1 MRMSSCISRVSAV
14 LLGALLLSFGL
25 TSTADAQDRGSM
37 LPRVSPNASIT
48 QTVGVTTVEITYGRP
63 STRDRTIFGELVSYG
78 EVWRTGANEAT
89 VIDLSTPVSIGG
101 ETLAAGRYSLFTI
114 PGEDE
119 WTIIFNETA
128 DQWGAYNYDESK
140 DALRV
145 TTEPMT
151 GPEHEMMTFAFEAV
165 TDTSA
170 TLLIQWADT
179 HVPVEMS
186 VDTPAI
192 VMEKGDEMAA
202 SADNWQTPLRFA
214 GYALQNNMMLDKAM
228 SWTNASL
235 EMEETFPGL
244 SVMARVHAAQGNYE
258 EAVGA
263 GEKAME
269 MANAMDEMPRG
280 AEQLQA
286 SLDEWRSK

>member
-1 MRMSSCISRVSAV
+1 MRMHALFSRVSAA
-14 LLGALLLSFGL
+14 LLGALLLSLGL
-25 TSTADAQDRGSM
+25 AASADAQDRGSM

-48 QTVGVTTVEITYGRP
+48 QTVGVSTMEVTYGRP
-63 STRDRTIFGELVSYG
+63 STRDRTIFGDLVPYG

-101 ETLAAGRYSLFTI
+101 ETLAAGRYALFTI
-114 PGEDE
+114 PSKDE
-119 WTIIFNETA
+119 WTVIFNETA

-140 DALRV
+140 NVLRV

-151 GPEHEMMTFAFEAV
+151 GPEHEMLTFAFQAV

-170 TLLIQWADT
+170 TLLMQWADT
-179 HVPVEMS
+179 HVPVEMT

-192 VMEKGDEMAA
+192 VRETGDEMTA
-202 SADNWQTPLRFA
+202 SADNWQVPLRFA

-235 EMEETFPGL
+235 EMEETFAGL
-244 SVMARVHAAQGNYE
+244 SVQARIHAAQGNYDD
-258 EAVGA
+258 AIA
-263 GEKAME
+263 SGENAME
-269 MANAMDEMPRG
+269 MANTMDETPRG
-280 AEQLQA
+280 AQQLQV

>member
-1 MRMSSCISRVSAV
+1 MLSFATRVSTA

-25 TSTADAQDRGSM
+25 TASADAQDRGSM
-37 LPRVSPNASIT
+37 LPRVSPNASVS

-63 STRDRTIFGELVSYG
+63 ATRDRTIFGEFVSYG
-78 EVWRTGANEAT
+78 DVWRTGANEAT
-89 VIDLSTPVSIGG
+89 VIDVSTPVSISG
-101 ETLAAGRYSLFTI
+101 EMLAAGRYSLFTI

-145 TTEPMT
+145 TTESMS
-151 GPEHEMMTFAFEAV
+151 GPDHEMLTFAFESV

-179 HVPVEMS
+179 HVPIEMT

-192 VMEKGDEMAA
+192 ISERGDEMAA
-202 SADNWQTPLRFA
+202 SADNWQVPLRFA
-214 GYALQNNMMLDKAM
+214 GYALQSNMMLDKAM
-228 SWTNASL
+228 SWANASL
-235 EMEETFPGL
+235 EMQETFPGL
-244 SVMARVHAAQGNYE
+244 SVMARIHAAQGNYD
-258 EAVGA
+258 EAVTA

-269 MANAMDEMPRG
+269 MANAMEEMPRG
-280 AEQLQA
+280 ADDLQA

>member
-1 MRMSSCISRVSAV
+1 MLPIVSRVSAS
-14 LLGALLLSFGL
+14 LLSALLLAFVFIS
-25 TSTADAQDRGSM
+25 SADAQDRSSL
-37 LPRVSPNASIT
+37 LPRVSPNASIS
-48 QTVGVTTVEITYGRP
+48 QTVGVTTVEIAYGRP
-63 STRDRTIFGELVSYG
+63 AMRGRTIFGDLVPYG

-89 VIDLSTPVSIGG
+89 VVDFSTPVRIGDK
-101 ETLAAGRYSLFTI
+101 TLGAGRYALFTI
-114 PGEDE
+114 PGKDE
-119 WTIIFNETA
+119 WTVIFNQTA

-145 TTEPMT
+145 TTEATT
-151 GPEHEMMTFAFEAV
+151 GPEHEMLTFAFTEV

-170 TLLIQWADT
+170 TLLIQWANAQ
-179 HVPVEMS
+179 VPVEMS

-192 VMEKGDEMAA
+192 LAAKGDEATA
-202 SADNWQTPLRFA
+202 SADNWQVPLRFA

-244 SVMARVHAAQGNYE
+244 SVQAQIHAAQGNYE
-258 EAVGA
+258 EAVAA

-269 MANAMDEMPRG
+269 MADAMSDMPRG
-280 AEQLQA
+280 AEQLQTN
-286 SLDEWRSK
+286 LNEWRSK

>member
-1 MRMSSCISRVSAV
+1 MHMLSLVSRVSAA

-25 TSTADAQDRGSM
+25 ISTAEAQDRDSM

-48 QTVGVTTVEITYGRP
+48 QTVGVTTVEVTYGRP
-63 STRDRTIFGELVSYG
+63 STRDRDIFGGLVSYG

-89 VIDLSTPVSIGG
+89 VVDLSTPASIGG
-101 ETLAAGRYSLFTI
+101 ETLPAGRYALFTI

-151 GPEHEMMTFAFEAV
+151 GPEHEMLTFAFEDV

-170 TLLIQWADT
+170 TLLIQWAGT
-179 HVPVEMS
+179 HVPVEMR

-192 VMEKGDEMAA
+192 VMERGDEMAA
-202 SADNWQTPLRFA
+202 SADNWQVPLRFA
-214 GYALQNNMMLDKAM
+214 GYALQNDVMLDKAM
-228 SWTNASL
+228 SWTKASL

-244 SVMARVHAAQGNYE
+244 SVQARIHAALGDFD
-258 EAVGA
+258 EAVSA
-263 GEKAME
+263 GEKAMQ
-269 MANAMDEMPRG
+269 MANAMNGMPRG

-286 SLDEWRSK
+286 NLDEWRSK

>member
-1 MRMSSCISRVSAV
+1 MLSFATRVSTA

-25 TSTADAQDRGSM
+25 TASADAQDRGSM
-37 LPRVSPNASIT
+37 LPRVSPNASVS

-63 STRDRTIFGELVSYG
+63 ATRDRTIFGELVSYG
-78 EVWRTGANEAT
+78 DVWRTGANEAT
-89 VIDLSTPVSIGG
+89 VIDVSTPVSISG
-101 ETLAAGRYSLFTI
+101 EMLAAGRYSLFTI

-145 TTEPMT
+145 TTEPMS
-151 GPEHEMMTFAFEAV
+151 GPEHEMLTFAFESV

-179 HVPVEMS
+179 HVPVEMT

-192 VMEKGDEMAA
+192 ISERGDEMAA
-202 SADNWQTPLRFA
+202 SADNWQVPLRFA
-214 GYALQNNMMLDKAM
+214 GYALQSNMMLDKAM
-228 SWTNASL
+228 SWANASL
-235 EMEETFPGL
+235 EMQETFPGL
-244 SVMARVHAAQGNYE
+244 SVMARIHAAQGNYD
-258 EAVGA
+258 EAVTA

-269 MANAMDEMPRG
+269 MANAMEEMPRG
-280 AEQLQA
+280 ADDLQA

>member
-1 MRMSSCISRVSAV
+1 MRMLSLVSRVSAA

-25 TSTADAQDRGSM
+25 ISTTEGQNRDSM

-48 QTVGVTTVEITYGRP
+48 QTVGVTTVEVTYGRP
-63 STRDRTIFGELVSYG
+63 STRDRDIFGGLVSYG

-89 VIDLSTPVSIGG
+89 VVDLSTPASIGG
-101 ETLAAGRYSLFTI
+101 ETLPAGRYALFTI

-151 GPEHEMMTFAFEAV
+151 GPEHEMLTFAFEDV

-170 TLLIQWADT
+170 TLLIQWAGT
-179 HVPVEMS
+179 HVPVEMR

-192 VMEKGDEMAA
+192 VMERGDEMAA
-202 SADNWQTPLRFA
+202 SADNWQVPLRFA
-214 GYALQNNMMLDKAM
+214 GYALQNDVMLDKAM
-228 SWTNASL
+228 SWTKASL

-244 SVMARVHAAQGNYE
+244 SVQARIHAAQGNFD
-258 EAVGA
+258 EAVSA
-263 GEKAME
+263 GEKAMQ
-269 MANAMDEMPRG
+269 MANAMNGMPRG

-286 SLDEWRSK
+286 NLDEWRSK

>member
-1 MRMSSCISRVSAV
+1 MRMLSLVSRVSAA

-25 TSTADAQDRGSM
+25 ISTAEAQDRDSM

-48 QTVGVTTVEITYGRP
+48 QTVGVTTVEVTYGRP
-63 STRDRTIFGELVSYG
+63 STRDRDIFGGLVSYG

-89 VIDLSTPVSIGG
+89 VVDLSTPASIGG
-101 ETLAAGRYSLFTI
+101 ETLPAGRYALFTI

-151 GPEHEMMTFAFEAV
+151 GPEHEMLTFAFEDV

-170 TLLIQWADT
+170 TLLIQWAGT
-179 HVPVEMS
+179 HVPVEMR

-192 VMEKGDEMAA
+192 VMERGDEMAA
-202 SADNWQTPLRFA
+202 SADNWQVPLRFA
-214 GYALQNNMMLDKAM
+214 GYALQNDVMLDKAM
-228 SWTNASL
+228 SWTKASL

-244 SVMARVHAAQGNYE
+244 SVQARIYAAQGNFD
-258 EAVGA
+258 EAVSA
-263 GEKAME
+263 GEKAMQ
-269 MANAMDEMPRG
+269 MANAMNEMPRG

-286 SLDEWRSK
+286 NLDEWRSK